1 MGIVVRFVLV
11 IHPQHGS
18 KIFMTT
24 DLSLFPLDIL
34 RIYGFRFKI
43 EVAFKQAL
51 YTLGTY
57 AYHFWMASMTP
68 RPNQSGDQY
77 LHRKSATYRDHV
89 CRKMRAYHC
98 HMQLGIIAQGL
109 LQYLSLTCTKAV
121 WQSFGSWLRT
131 IRDGI
136 YPSEQVTALALRNTL
151 PELLV
156 NSPDDPI
163 LVNFIRQKI
172 DLDRQEGLRLLAA

>member
-1 MGIVVRFVLV
+1 
-11 IHPQHGS
+11 
-18 KIFMTT
+18 
-24 DLSLFPLDIL
+24 
-34 RIYGFRFKI
+34 
-43 EVAFKQAL
+43 
-51 YTLGTY
+51 
-57 AYHFWMASMTP
+57 MASMTP
-68 RPNQSGDQY
+68 RPHQSGDQY
-77 LHRKSATYRDHV
+77 LHRKSGTYRNHV
-89 CRKMRAYHC
+89 YGKMQAYHC

-156 NSPDDPI
+156 NSPDNQI
-163 LVNFIRQKI
+163 LVNFIREKI
-172 DLDRQEGLRLLAA
+172 DLDRKERLRLLAA

>member
-1 MGIVVRFVLV
+1 
-11 IHPQHGS
+11 
-18 KIFMTT
+18 MTT
-24 DLSLFPLDIL
+24 DLSLSPLDIL
-34 RIYGFRFKI
+34 RIYGVRFKI

-57 AYHFWMASMTP
+57 AYHFWMATMTP
-68 RPNQSGDQY
+68 RPNKSGDQY
-77 LHRKSATYRDHV
+77 LHRKSKTYRDHV
-89 CRKMRAYHC
+89 CRKIRAYHC
-98 HMQLGIIAQGL
+98 HMQLGIVAQGL

-136 YPSEQVTALALRNTL
+136 YPSEQVTALAMKNSL

-156 NSPDDPI
+156 NSSDDQI

-172 DLDRQEGLRLLAA
+172 DLDRQEGLRLIAA

>member
-1 MGIVVRFVLV
+1 MI
-11 IHPQHGS
+11 
-18 KIFMTT
+18 
-24 DLSLFPLDIL
+24 
-34 RIYGFRFKI
+34 
-43 EVAFKQAL
+43 
-51 YTLGTY
+51 
-57 AYHFWMASMTP
+57 P
-68 RPNQSGDQY
+68 RPNRSGDQY
-77 LHRKSATYRDHV
+77 LHRKSQAYRDLV
-89 CRKMRAYHC
+89 SRKMRAYHC

-151 PELLV
+151 PKLLV
-156 NSPDDPI
+156 NSPEDAI

-172 DLDRQEGLRLLAA
+172 DLDRQEGLRLIAA